1 MKKRILAGTISLVL
15 LLAVAIPVS
24 AEDKEGTT
32 PIEASVSSTYTLTI
46 PAETNIEFN
55 AESTDLKGVLK
66 VTGNVLPTQSV
77 QVTATTNALHNSVQN
92 TDLPYTLK
100 YDGNEFTS
108 ADWNETELRAGLE
121 GDGKGK
127 ELSLNIAITKA
138 DWNNA
143 KAGKYEGSIVFKA
156 ALK

>member
-1 MKKRILAGTISLVL
+1 MKKRILAGALSLVL

-24 AEDKEGTT
+24 AEDKEETT
-32 PIEASVSSTYTLTI
+32 PLEVSVPSTYTLTI

-77 QVTATTNALHNSVQN
+77 QVTATTKALHNSVQD
-92 TDLPYTLK
+92 TDLPYALK

-108 ADWNETELRAGLE
+108 AEWNETELRDGLE

-127 ELSLNIAITKA
+127 ELSLNVAITQA

-143 KAGKYEGSIVFKA
+143 KAGTYEGSIVFTA
-156 ALK
+156 TLK